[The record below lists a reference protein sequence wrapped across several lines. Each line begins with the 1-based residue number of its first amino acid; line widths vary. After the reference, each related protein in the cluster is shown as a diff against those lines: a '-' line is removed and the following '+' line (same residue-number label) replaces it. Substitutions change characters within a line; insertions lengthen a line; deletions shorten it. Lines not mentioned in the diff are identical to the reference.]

1 VRCRGGEERW
11 SGSGVRRKGRK
22 ERKIRAKATQV
33 SNPSNANERFVLLR
47 KHDSLVPT
55 LEMIVTLDDPLVIQ
69 PSQHLNLVENALL
82 FPPDEFLGDDLESD
96 GPGGVAR
103 RRSLVPGRP
112 DYFSERACS

>member
-1 VRCRGGEERW
+1 M
-11 SGSGVRRKGRK
+11 
-22 ERKIRAKATQV
+22 QV
-33 SNPSNANERFVLLR
+33 SNPSNANEQIRLPC

-112 DYFSERACS
+112 DYFPE

>member
-1 VRCRGGEERW
+1 
-11 SGSGVRRKGRK
+11 
-22 ERKIRAKATQV
+22 
-33 SNPSNANERFVLLR
+33 
-47 KHDSLVPT
+47 
-55 LEMIVTLDDPLVIQ
+55 
-69 PSQHLNLVENALL
+69 LNLVENALL

>member
-1 VRCRGGEERW
+1 MEMEIEGNRK
-11 SGSGVRRKGRK
+11 KGRK
-22 ERKIRAKATQV
+22 ERKIRAKARQV
-33 SNPSNANERFVLLR
+33 SNPSNANEQIKPPR

-55 LEMIVTLDDPLVIQ
+55 LEVVITLDDPLVIQ

-112 DYFSERACS
+112 DYFSEGARS